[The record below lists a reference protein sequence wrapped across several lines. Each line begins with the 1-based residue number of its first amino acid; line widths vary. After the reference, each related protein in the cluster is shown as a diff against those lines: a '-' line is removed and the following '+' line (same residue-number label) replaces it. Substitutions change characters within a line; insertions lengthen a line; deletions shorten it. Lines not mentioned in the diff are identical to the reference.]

1 MISLFIKCVNCKL
14 VFKRD
19 FEPFTCPGCRS
30 GLRLNNINEID
41 SKRLSIMM
49 KHGLFKVFC
58 FFMALFFVINTWVDF
73 NAPNELISIYTFEV
87 SKNYLVLFL
96 SSIIPILIAIKRH
109 FSIEREMKEHPVDTS
124 IIEE

>member
-1 MISLFIKCVNCKL
+1 
-14 VFKRD
+14 
-19 FEPFTCPGCRS
+19 
-30 GLRLNNINEID
+30 
-41 SKRLSIMM
+41 MM

-96 SSIIPILIAIKRH
+96 SSIIPILIAIKMH
-109 FSIEREMKEHPVDTS
+109 FSIEREMKEYPVDTS